1 MPGLEAFSTAHP
13 QRHPKTGETLNY
25 HLELRPVGGPI
36 AHIVATSASDN
47 HEQPLSRRILGSIEF
62 EKCGIK
68 VRL

>member
-1 MPGLEAFSTAHP
+1 M
-13 QRHPKTGETLNY
+13 NY

>member
-1 MPGLEAFSTAHP
+1 M
-13 QRHPKTGETLNY
+13 NY

-47 HEQPLSRRILGSIEF
+47 HEQPLSRRIIGSIEF

-68 VRL
+68 V